1 MEGKGIS
8 GNYTDIY
15 MGERIKKALNDFIR
29 TYFLFSLRSTII
41 SLFLPVMIIMI
52 ALTGLISYRLAI
64 SQLEENAHNN
74 IHQTLFQTKEY
85 IENTLANT
93 FEQLVALSN
102 DPRLL
107 SVVRMEEN
115 EADAEDYIGIS
126 QLLKAIYMNYNSNI
140 DSIYVNIN
148 EGDFMMYQSEYSLK
162 PVEFPYQVFMK
173 QSMGRNEGFYW
184 LNSHE
189 DSIFKSKAKVISVFK
204 VIGNNDS
211 KANGVL
217 LFNIR
222 HDFFEEVLDNSF
234 IGGHGYITLVSPDGE
249 LSSLNIPDDYKLQ
262 KKQLTHLQNMK
273 AENGMYEFEN
283 PKGKQMEVIYET
295 IGTNKWKVAAVVATD
310 DIVKKATYIKYV
322 TIAVILILIIL
333 SIIIANFLARYIANP
348 VSDLV
353 RQTKLIDENNL
364 VLTYNQSGPKEIAM
378 LNKAMEEM
386 MIRIHSLLEQIRLE
400 QEDRRQLE
408 FAVLHSQINPH
419 FLYNTLFSIKGLSDM
434 GLNKDASEMITALS
448 NFFRISISKG
458 REIISLE
465 EEFTHIR
472 NYLFIQEM
480 RYGDNFEYTIQL
492 DETISS
498 YQTVKLTLQPLI
510 ENAIYHGVKQ
520 TREKGRITV
529 QSKEQGN
536 LIYLEVI
543 DDGIGINEER
553 LEEIRKELKNRS
565 HVSTIGIGLRSV
577 HERIRLHFGEPYG
590 IQIES
595 TEHVGTRITVIFPK
609 TKEGWLCAK

>member
-1 MEGKGIS
+1 MWEK
-8 GNYTDIY
+8 
-15 MGERIKKALNDFIR
+15 IKRSINIIIK
-29 TYFLFSLRSTII
+29 TYFLFSLKATIL

-52 ALTGLISYRLAI
+52 ALTGFLSYRLAI

-74 IHQTLFQTKEY
+74 INDTLFQTKGY
-85 IENTLANT
+85 IENVLSNS

-107 SVVRMEEN
+107 SIVRMEEN
-115 EADAEDYIGIS
+115 EADAEDYINIS

-140 DSIYVNIN
+140 DSIFVNIN
-148 EGDFMMYQSEYSLK
+148 DGNFVMYQSEYSLK
-162 PVEFPYQVFMK
+162 PGEFPYQAYMK
-173 QSMGRNEGFYW
+173 QPMRSNEGFYW

-189 DSIFKSKAKVISVFK
+189 DSIFKSKSQVISVLK
-204 VIGNNDS
+204 VIGHDDS

-217 LFNIR
+217 IFNLR
-222 HDFFEEVLDNSF
+222 NDFFEKVIDSSL
-234 IGGHGYITLVSPDGE
+234 IGGHGYIALVSPDGE
-249 LSSLNIPDDYKLQ
+249 LNSKDAPDGYKLNEE
-262 KKQLTHLQNMK
+262 QLAHLQHLK
-273 AENGMYEFEN
+273 PAKGMYEFVN
-283 PKGKQMEVIYET
+283 PNGKKMMVIYDT
-295 IGTNKWKVAAVVATD
+295 IGTNKWRIAAIVATD
-310 DIVKKATYIKYV
+310 EIVKKATYIKYV
-322 TIAVILILIIL
+322 TIAVILILAIL
-333 SIIIANFLARYIANP
+333 SIIIANFLARYISNP

-353 RQTKLIDENNL
+353 RQSKLINENNL
-364 VLTYNQSGPKEIAM
+364 SLTYNQGGPKEITM

-434 GLNKDASEMITALS
+434 GLNKDASDMITALS

-458 REIISLE
+458 KEIISLE

-480 RYGDNFEYTIQL
+480 RYGDNFEYLIQI
-492 DETISS
+492 EESITS
-498 YQTVKLTLQPLI
+498 YQIIKLTLQPLI

-520 TREKGRITV
+520 TRDKGRIIV
-529 QSKEQGN
+529 KSKEKGD

-543 DDGIGINEER
+543 DNGVGMSEER
-553 LEEIRKELKNRS
+553 LQEIRRELKNRT
-565 HVSTIGIGLRSV
+565 HDSTIGIGLRSV
-577 HERIRLHFGEPYG
+577 HERIRLHFGDPYG

-609 TKEGWLCAK
+609 TKEG

>member
-1 MEGKGIS
+1 MWEK
-8 GNYTDIY
+8 
-15 MGERIKKALNDFIR
+15 IKRSINVFIK
-29 TYFLFSLRSTII
+29 TYFLFSLRATIL

-52 ALTGLISYRLAI
+52 ALTGFLSYRLAI

-74 IHQTLFQTKEY
+74 INDTLFQTKGY
-85 IENTLANT
+85 IENVLSNS

-107 SVVRMEEN
+107 SIVRMEEN
-115 EADAEDYIGIS
+115 EADAEDYINIS

-140 DSIYVNIN
+140 DSIFVNIN
-148 EGDFMMYQSEYSLK
+148 DGNFVMYQSEYSLK
-162 PVEFPYQVFMK
+162 PGEFPYQAYMK
-173 QSMGRNEGFYW
+173 QPRRSNEGFYW

-189 DSIFKSKAKVISVFK
+189 DSIFKSKSQVISVLK
-204 VIGNNDS
+204 VIGHDDS

-217 LFNIR
+217 IFNLR
-222 HDFFEEVLDNSF
+222 NDFFEKVIDSSL
-234 IGGHGYITLVSPDGE
+234 IGGHGYIALVSPDGE
-249 LSSLNIPDDYKLQ
+249 LNSKDAPDGYKLNEE
-262 KKQLTHLQNMK
+262 QLAHLQHLK
-273 AENGMYEFEN
+273 PAKGMYEFVKPN
-283 PKGKQMEVIYET
+283 GKKMMVIYDT
-295 IGTNKWKVAAVVATD
+295 IGTNKWRIAAIVATD
-310 DIVKKATYIKYV
+310 EIVKKATYIKYV
-322 TIAVILILIIL
+322 TIAVILILAIL
-333 SIIIANFLARYIANP
+333 SIIIANFLARYISNP

-353 RQTKLIDENNL
+353 RQSKLINENNL
-364 VLTYNQSGPKEIAM
+364 SLTYNQGGPKEITM

-434 GLNKDASEMITALS
+434 GLNKDASDMITALS

-458 REIISLE
+458 KEIISLE

-480 RYGDNFEYTIQL
+480 RYGDNFEYLIQI
-492 DETISS
+492 EESITS
-498 YQTVKLTLQPLI
+498 YQIIKLTLQPLI

-520 TREKGRITV
+520 TRDKGRIIV
-529 QSKEQGN
+529 KSKEKGD

-543 DDGIGINEER
+543 DNGVGMSQER
-553 LEEIRKELKNRS
+553 LQEIRKELKNRT
-565 HVSTIGIGLRSV
+565 HDSTIGIGLRSV
-577 HERIRLHFGEPYG
+577 HERIRLHFGDPYG

-609 TKEGWLCAK
+609 TKEG